1 MKISFKT
8 YLNDRL
14 KQVDFH
20 GQSTF
25 PLYIQVTYERKPI
38 YFKSYYFELFSKSRY
53 LLTVPG
59 VGSKAPTINQII
71 ERENE
76 VISFIIEKYKD
87 NFSIELFKSAYAYYS
102 KDLCDMMEKGFIEY
116 LQTFFWDEGNPALG
130 DVLLQ
135 GCKNVIAF
143 DVVRDF
149 KRVFSKPFFEKL
161 VSNSLQHAP
170 PYLPIYAFMTQTKRW
185 PMLIFTAMEF
195 DQPETREAFL
205 QYATKFYPDRPA
217 EELLGLVIK
226 WIGSL

>member
-1 MKISFKT
+1 MKISYKT

-20 GQSTF
+20 GQLTF
-25 PLYIQVTYERKPI
+25 PLYVQVTYERKPI

-59 VGSKAPTINQII
+59 VGSKAPTLDQII

-76 VISFIIEKYKD
+76 VINFIIEKYKD

-102 KDLCDMMEKGFIEY
+102 KDLCDIMEKGFIEY

-149 KRVFSKPFFEKL
+149 KRVFSKDFYEKFIT
-161 VSNSLQHAP
+161 NSLYYAP
-170 PYLPIYAFMTQTKRW
+170 PYLPIYAFMTQTKKW
-185 PMLIFTAMEF
+185 PILILTVMEF
-195 DQPETREAFL
+195 DEPNTREAFL
-205 QYATKFYPDRPA
+205 QYVEKYYPDRPA
-217 EELLGLVIK
+217 KELLEKALKSINLK
-226 WIGSL
+226 

>member
-20 GQSTF
+20 GQLTF
-25 PLYIQVTYERKPI
+25 PLYVQVTYERKPI
-38 YFKSYYFELFSKSRY
+38 YFKSYYFELFSKPRY

-59 VGSKAPTINQII
+59 VGSKAPTIDEII

-76 VISFIIEKYKD
+76 VISFILEKYKD
-87 NFSIELFKSAYAYYS
+87 NFSLELFKSAYAYYS
-102 KDLCDMMEKGFIEY
+102 KDLCDVMEKGFIEY
-116 LQTFFWDEGNPALG
+116 LHTFFWDEGNPALG

-143 DVVRDF
+143 EVVRDF
-149 KRVFSKPFFEKL
+149 KRVFSNPFYEKL
-161 VSNSLQHAP
+161 VTNSLFYAP

-185 PMLIFTAMEF
+185 PMLILTMMEF
-195 DQPETREAFL
+195 DQPDTREAFL
-205 QYATKFYPDRPA
+205 KYVEVYYPNRPA
-217 EELLGLVIK
+217 KEILDRTLKWHELI
-226 WIGSL
+226 

>member
-20 GQSTF
+20 GQLTF
-25 PLYIQVTYERKPI
+25 PLYVQVTYERKPI
-38 YFKSYYFELFSKSRY
+38 YFKSYYFELFSKPRY

-59 VGSKAPTINQII
+59 VGSKAPTLDQII
-71 ERENE
+71 EKENE

-116 LQTFFWDEGNPALG
+116 LQTFFWDEGNPAFG

-149 KRVFSKPFFEKL
+149 KRVLTKPLYEKL
-161 VSNSLQHAP
+161 VANSLYYAP
-170 PYLPIYAFMTQTKRW
+170 PYLPIYAFMNETKRW
-185 PMLIFTAMEF
+185 PMLILTGMEF
-195 DQPETREAFL
+195 ERPAIREEFL
-205 QYATKFYPDRPA
+205 QYATKFYPTRQA
-217 EELLGLVIK
+217 EELLERALK
-226 WIGSL
+226 YFD

>member
-20 GQSTF
+20 GQLTF

-59 VGSKAPTINQII
+59 VGSKAPTLDQII

-76 VISFIIEKYKD
+76 VINFIIEKYKD

-149 KRVFSKPFFEKL
+149 KRIFSKPFYEKL
-161 VSNSLQHAP
+161 VNNSLYYAP
-170 PYLPIYAFMTQTKRW
+170 PYLPVYSFMTQTKRW
-185 PMLIFTAMEF
+185 PLLIFTVMEF
-195 DQPETREAFL
+195 DRPDTREGFL
-205 QYATKFYPDRPA
+205 QYVTKFYPDRPG
-217 EELLGLVIK
+217 EELLDRVLM
-226 WIGSL
+226 WINQV